1 MRVAGVWE
9 RGNRLLEELAEQSS
23 GRNGNRARDAK
34 AIGFLI
40 RQVHHHLE
48 SVRRLRLSLKVGE
61 RGRKAGFFNLDFHK
75 EPGPAGSA
83 HQSSRRSS
91 CLMTAAS
98 VRPEGW
104 WTARG
109 AGR

>member
-1 MRVAGVWE
+1 MRLAGVWE
-9 RGNRLLEELAEQSS
+9 RGNRWLEELAEQSS

-61 RGRKAGFFNLDFHK
+61 RGRKAGFFNLNFQQ
-75 EPGPAGSA
+75 EPGLEVSN
-83 HQSSRRSS
+83 HQKVHLPR
-91 CLMTAAS
+91 LFVLHVTQL
-98 VRPEGW
+98 
-104 WTARG
+104 
-109 AGR
+109 